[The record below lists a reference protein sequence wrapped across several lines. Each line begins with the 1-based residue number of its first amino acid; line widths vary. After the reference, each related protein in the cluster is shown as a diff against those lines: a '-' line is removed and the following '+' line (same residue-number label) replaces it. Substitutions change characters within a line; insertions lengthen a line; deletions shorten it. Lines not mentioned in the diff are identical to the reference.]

1 MTAEEKEGRRRMAVR
16 GGGGV
21 YKNSCTPPTPLAI
34 SLVQAVINLCSDR
47 RLGAGNFR
55 LTRGRQ
61 RQGALPLLPPLHAYI
76 HHLQL
81 TLAHWRCGQ
90 EAVAVVVVV
99 VVGGGG
105 GYYVHQQG
113 S

>member
-16 GGGGV
+16 GEGECIKIHV
-21 YKNSCTPPTPLAI
+21 HPPTPLAI

-99 VVGGGG
+99 VVGWG